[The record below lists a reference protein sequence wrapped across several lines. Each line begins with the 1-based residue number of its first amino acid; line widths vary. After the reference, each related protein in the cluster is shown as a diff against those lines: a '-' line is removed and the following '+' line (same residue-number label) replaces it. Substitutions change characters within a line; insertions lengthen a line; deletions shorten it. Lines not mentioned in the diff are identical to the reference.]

1 MNIALQKAIALLALI
16 AVGLLLKPKIK
27 SKEQADGLK
36 IIILSLALPATIFIA
51 LLKTE
56 VHIELI
62 SLPVLAL
69 VFNVLLFG
77 LCYLLLPY
85 MGIERGSPDFRTLL
99 MMIPSLA
106 PGLSCFPILAEYQ
119 GDQAVAWAA
128 LGDLGNKVFVLIIL
142 YLLAMRWY
150 YRFFPSE
157 NVSTSAKVKDLLLTL
172 VREPVNIVLIFALFF
187 LSIGWHMDNL
197 PAFIQDVVLKI
208 GAIMTPLVLLYIGIS
223 VQPRWAELRMIG
235 GLLLLRAGLTL
246 LISGIFLSIAP
257 AMSPAAA
264 ILAVVFPQSAVSF
277 WPFAHIA
284 AVHGL
289 ESEKKGR
296 DVGCNVSTN
305 RIFNPG
311 LALNFIALSLP
322 FSTLFILLICTIGV
336 PATQP
341 ISLGFAGILMVSVAL
356 LPPLL
361 RRIRLPKMEKE
372 VEVMVEN

>member
-62 SLPVLAL
+62 SLPILAL
-69 VFNVLLFG
+69 VFNLLLFG
-77 LCYLLLPY
+77 LCYVLLPY
-85 MGIERGSPDFRTLL
+85 MGVERGSPDFRTLL

-128 LGDLGNKVFVLIIL
+128 LGDLGNKVFVLILL

-172 VREPVNIVLIFALFF
+172 IREPVNIVLVFALFF
-187 LSIGWHMDNL
+187 LSMGWHLDNL
-197 PAFIQDVVLKI
+197 PAFVQDVVLKI

-235 GLLLLRAGLTL
+235 GLLLLRSGLTL

-289 ESEKKGR
+289 ESEKK
-296 DVGCNVSTN
+296 VAN

-341 ISLGFAGILMVSVAL
+341 ISLGFAGILMVAVAL

-361 RRIRLPKMEKE
+361 RRVRLPKMEKE

>member
-16 AVGLLLKPKIK
+16 AIGILLKPKIK
-27 SKEQADGLK
+27 SKEQADGIK
-36 IIILSLALPATIFIA
+36 AIILSLALPATIFIA

-56 VHIELI
+56 VRVELI
-62 SLPVLAL
+62 SLPILAL

-77 LCYLLLPY
+77 LSHLLLPF
-85 MGIERGSPDFRTLL
+85 MGIARGTPEFRSLL

-128 LGDLGNKVFVLIIL
+128 LGDLGNKVFVLIVL

-157 NVSTSAKVKDLLLTL
+157 NVSTAAKVKDLLLTL
-172 VREPVNIVLIFALFF
+172 IREPVNLVIVVAMIC
-187 LSIGWHMDNL
+187 LSMGWHLQNL
-197 PAFIQDVVLKI
+197 PAFLQDVVLKI
-208 GAIMTPLVLLYIGIS
+208 GAIMTPLVLLFIGIS
-223 VQPRWAELRMIG
+223 VQPHWSELRLIG
-235 GLLLLRAGLTL
+235 GILFLRAGLTL
-246 LISGIFLSIAP
+246 LISGIFLSLVP
-257 AMSPAAA
+257 NLSPAAA

-284 AVHGL
+284 AVHTL
-289 ESEKKGR
+289 EGDKTGSPK
-296 DVGCNVSTN
+296 
-305 RIFNPG
+305 IFNPG

-322 FSTLFILLICTIGV
+322 FSTLLILSICTIGV
-336 PATQP
+336 PATRP
-341 ISLGFAGILMVSVAL
+341 ITLGLAGLIMVTLAL

-361 RRIRLPKMEKE
+361 RRVRLPKMEKE
-372 VEVMVEN
+372 VEMMVEN

>member
-1 MNIALQKAIALLALI
+1 MNIALQKALALLVLI
-16 AVGLLLKPKIK
+16 AIGLLLKPKIK

-56 VHIELI
+56 VHLELI
-62 SLPVLAL
+62 SLPILAL
-69 VFNVLLFG
+69 AFNVVLFG
-77 LCYLLLPY
+77 LSYLLLPY
-85 MGIERGSPDFRTLL
+85 MGIGRGTPEFRTLL

-128 LGDLGNKVFVLIIL
+128 LGDLGNKIFVLVLL

-172 VREPVNIVLIFALFF
+172 LREPVNLVLIFALTFMGM
-187 LSIGWHMDNL
+187 GWHLNNL
-197 PAFIQDVVLKI
+197 PEFVQDVVTKI
-208 GAIMTPLVLLYIGIS
+208 GAVMTPLVLLYIGIS
-223 VQPRWAELRMIG
+223 VQPRWRELRMIG
-235 GLLLLRAGLTL
+235 GILLLRAGVTL
-246 LISGIFLSIAP
+246 LISGIFLAIAP

-284 AVHGL
+284 SVHAL
-289 ESEKKGR
+289 EADKKASG
-296 DVGCNVSTN
+296 
-305 RIFNPG
+305 RIFNPN

-322 FSTLFILLICTIGV
+322 FSTLLILVVCTIGV

-341 ISLGFAGILMVSVAL
+341 LTLGFAGILMVGLAL

-361 RRIRLPKMEKE
+361 RRIRLPKVEKE
-372 VEVMVEN
+372 VEMMVEN

>member
-16 AVGLLLKPKIK
+16 AIGMLLKPKIK
-27 SKEQADGLK
+27 SKDHADGLK
-36 IIILSLALPATIFIA
+36 VIILSLALPATIFIA

-56 VHIELI
+56 VHVELI

-69 VFNVLLFG
+69 AFNLVLFG
-77 LCYLLLPY
+77 LCFLLLPF
-85 MGIERGSPDFRTLL
+85 MGIERHSAEFRTLL

-128 LGDLGNKVFVLIIL
+128 LGDLGNKVFVLILL
-142 YLLAMRWY
+142 YMLAMRWY

-157 NVSTSAKVKDLLLTL
+157 NVSTSAKVKDLLLAL
-172 VREPVNIVLIFALFF
+172 VREPVNMVLLVAMIFLAL
-187 LSIGWHMDNL
+187 GWHMEKL
-197 PAFIQDVVLKI
+197 PSFLQDVILKI

-257 AMSPAAA
+257 AMTPAAA

-284 AVHGL
+284 AVHAL
-289 ESEKKGR
+289 ESEKK
-296 DVGCNVSTN
+296 VPN
-305 RIFNPG
+305 RIFNPS

-322 FSTLFILLICTIGV
+322 FSTLLILLICTIGV
-336 PATQP
+336 PATHP
-341 ISLGFAGILMVSVAL
+341 VSLGFAGILMVAVAL
-356 LPPLL
+356 LPAVL
-361 RRIRLPKMEKE
+361 RKIRLPRMEKE
-372 VEVMVEN
+372 VEKLSGLRS